1 MKTTISKTIITV
13 SPEPFVVRSCR
24 AVYAATLLL
33 TVSLVASPVASL
45 ANPLAV
51 SAVWAQTYQPPEG
64 DPPSG
69 PYISNGSRTGCNE
82 QLAIPL
88 TALVPT
94 GHVGQT
100 TSTTPS
106 LVWFVPASAP
116 YRIGLSVY
124 RVTGEEDPEFVT
136 QTEYVETGERAPG
149 IASFTLPAAESSLM
163 PGQRYLWE
171 VSLACQPDSPLYDQ
185 SFVAEIAIAAPTPA
199 LTTALTAASTPR
211 QKAEIYASEGYWYDA
226 LPAALQI
233 SDPVERDQML
243 NILLTELAEL
253 ENDLQRERL
262 LEISASLASSDG
274 ASSDEANPD
283 EASADG

>member
-1 MKTTISKTIITV
+1 MFT
-13 SPEPFVVRSCR
+13 
-24 AVYAATLLL
+24 A
-33 TVSLVASPVASL
+33 SLVTSPVASL
-45 ANPLAV
+45 ANPLAI

-69 PYISNGSRTGCNE
+69 PYISNGSRTSCSE
-82 QLAIPL
+82 QLALPL

-106 LVWFVPASAP
+106 LVGFVPASAP

-124 RVTGEEDPEFVT
+124 RVTGEDTPEFVT

-149 IASFTLPAAESSLM
+149 IVSFTLPTEESSLQ

-185 SFVAEIAIAAPTPA
+185 SFVAEIAIASPDTALDTA
-199 LTTALTAASTPR
+199 LTTALAGASTPR
-211 QKAEIYASEGYWYDA
+211 QTAEIYAREGYWYDA

-233 SDPVERDQML
+233 SDPTERNQVL
-243 NILLTELAEL
+243 NSLLTELAEL

-262 LEISASLASSDG
+262 LEISASLANFDG
-274 ASSDEANPD
+274 ASADQANPD
-283 EASADG
+283 GTSANKASAEG